1 MLKRSRR
8 YRPWLCLFLSAI
20 LLVLPLLGIWRS
32 SDGLMAAETQPHS
45 PDDLSV
51 RPFGHPP
58 PPAPNVTTV
67 ADRDEKS
74 TDLSHLGK
82 NLRIPVEVI
91 EKGAPPKWVYVE
103 ISTTPIPEPALPLL
117 LIPASALLL
126 TRRRIYS
133 R

>member
-1 MLKRSRR
+1 
-8 YRPWLCLFLSAI
+8 
-20 LLVLPLLGIWRS
+20 
-32 SDGLMAAETQPHS
+32 MAAETQPHS
-45 PDDLSV
+45 PDDLAV
-51 RPFGHPP
+51 RRFGQPP